1 MKRARRN
8 EVKGRGGSK
17 SWSKALLN
25 DAALFGLIETN
36 MKEASRGAPPAA
48 AAHPAAHTSSHRH
61 WTPCQPVT
69 AAQGTSPCC
78 CQHWMALLL
87 GLNNTH
93 THTHNGFKKAATT

>member
-48 AAHPAAHTSSHRH
+48 AAPPAAPPAAHTSSRRH
-61 WTPCQPVT
+61 CTPSQPVT

-87 GLNNTH
+87 RLNNTH
-93 THTHNGFKKAATT
+93 THTQWV